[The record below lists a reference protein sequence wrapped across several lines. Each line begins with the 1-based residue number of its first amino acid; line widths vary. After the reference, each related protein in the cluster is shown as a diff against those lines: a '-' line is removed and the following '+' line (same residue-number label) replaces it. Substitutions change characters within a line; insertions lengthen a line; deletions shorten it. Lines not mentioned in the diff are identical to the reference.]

1 MLHECETKI
10 HFNIVLL
17 TIVYHQNI
25 VSHGI
30 ILRVDWYTL
39 FTVSNYNEH
48 SSILFLCEMITIL
61 VLFRVL
67 LLAMY
72 KKMYVSL
79 YGSLHS

>member
-1 MLHECETKI
+1 MLECETKI
-10 HFNIVLL
+10 YFKIVFL

-25 VSHGI
+25 VSNRK

-39 FTVSNYNEH
+39 FTVSDYIED
-48 SSILFLCEMITIL
+48 SSILFLCEMKTIL

-72 KKMYVSL
+72 KKCMSAFMVAYIVN
-79 YGSLHS
+79 